1 MAAENPAKGTR
12 HECANKRRPAGRG
25 PGVALDGGRCGL
37 CRGLVAGLRS
47 VDSVLGSCVV
57 SLLPVDRHSHTG
69 EALAFFFYDVPKV
82 MLLLS

>member
-1 MAAENPAKGTR
+1 
-12 HECANKRRPAGRG
+12 
-25 PGVALDGGRCGL
+25 
-37 CRGLVAGLRS
+37 
-47 VDSVLGSCVV
+47 VV